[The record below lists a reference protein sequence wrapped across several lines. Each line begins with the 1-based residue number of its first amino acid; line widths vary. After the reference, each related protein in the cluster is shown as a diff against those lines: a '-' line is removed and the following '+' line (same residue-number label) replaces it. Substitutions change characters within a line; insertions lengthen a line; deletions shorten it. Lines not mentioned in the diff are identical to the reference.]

1 MALVVKANW
10 AKLLLNGSKT
20 LELRGRQTKRTGRI
34 AIAVSGTGQLHGTIE
49 LVGCRLLDRS
59 CLRDLYEQH
68 RVADLTVI
76 KYSKVWGWQV
86 KNPVVFKTPRAFAH
100 PRGAVTWVRLA
111 AKQTKS
117 GSLRG
122 AGEQEPASS
131 ASSLSSDDSRSSS
144 TSASSAS
151 SPDDARSLRHTSKQ
165 EPASRRRS
173 NHLATSLAGEI

>member
-1 MALVVKANW
+1 MGKTSSERLEDARAKREADQANW
-10 AKLLLNGSKT
+10 SNCNSCVRDGATSWYYRAGGL
-20 LELRGRQTKRTGRI
+20 QT
-34 AIAVSGTGQLHGTIE
+34 AGQVLPTR
-49 LVGCRLLDRS
+49 LVRAAPCCRSDSHQVQQSL
-59 CLRDLYEQH
+59 
-68 RVADLTVI
+68 
-76 KYSKVWGWQV
+76 GWQV

-100 PRGAVTWVRLA
+100 PCGAVTWVRLA